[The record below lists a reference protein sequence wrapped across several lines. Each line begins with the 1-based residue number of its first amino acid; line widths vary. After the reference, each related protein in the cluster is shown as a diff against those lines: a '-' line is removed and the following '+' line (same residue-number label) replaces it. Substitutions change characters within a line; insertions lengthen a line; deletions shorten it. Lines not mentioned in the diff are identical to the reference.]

1 MNSLR
6 FLCYGSG
13 MSSERESEIRAPD
26 AAGLRLLLDQLPV
39 VIIASRTD
47 RPRAEYVSPRVEAL
61 LGRTAEEMREY
72 ESWFDVIHPD
82 DTDFAVRIRELLNGP
97 GEFSF
102 NGRLVHKNGED
113 RHAEMRMV
121 SKANDDGSMSWLITL
136 LDVTEQHRLREQ
148 VAGADR
154 MASLSR
160 TAGAFAHEFASLM
173 QIIAGNLSRLEV
185 ADSQTK
191 ALEAAKHATDR
202 AASLLGGLVAFAGA
216 SPGRHEAMSIPA
228 LCEASHPL
236 FVERL
241 PSNVDMAI
249 DLAPDLPSVSIA
261 PESMRQIMFQLVD
274 NAAESMPDGG
284 TITITAREQP
294 HAACHLNDGVGAGS
308 WVSIAVSDTGRG
320 IEPAALG
327 YVWEPFF
334 TTRTGLARRGAGLG
348 LSIVHGAVHQAD
360 GHVTIASRPGAGTT
374 VTLYLPGVRQ

>member
-1 MNSLR
+1 M
-6 FLCYGSG
+6 FD
-13 MSSERESEIRAPD
+13 E
-26 AAGLRLLLDQLPV
+26 LPV
-39 VIIASRTD
+39 IIIASRSD
-47 RPRAEYVSPRVEAL
+47 RARAEYVSPGIESL
-61 LGRTAEEMREY
+61 LGHTAEEMRDY
-72 ESWFDVIHPD
+72 AAWFDVIHPD
-82 DTDFAVRIRELLNGP
+82 DTDLALKIRNLLTEP
-97 GEFSF
+97 GVFSF
-102 NGRLVHKNGED
+102 DGRLLHKNGET
-113 RHAEMRMV
+113 RYAAMRMA
-121 SKANDDGSMSWLITL
+121 SKNNGDGTMSWIITL
-136 LDVTEQHRLREQ
+136 LDVTEEHRLREQ
-148 VAGADR
+148 LNNAAR

-173 QIIAGNLSRLEV
+173 QIITGNLSRLDVSEP
-185 ADSQTK
+185 QTK
-191 ALEAAKHATDR
+191 ALEAAKDAAGR
-202 AASLLGGLVAFAGA
+202 ASALLGGLVAFAGA
-216 SPGRHEAMSIPA
+216 TARASEPMSIPA

-236 FVERL
+236 FLERL

-249 DLAPDLPSVSIA
+249 DLAPDLPLVSI
-261 PESMRQIMFQLVD
+261 PPQSMRQIMFQLVD

-284 TITITAREQP
+284 TITITVREQP

-320 IEPAALG
+320 IDPSALG

>member
-1 MNSLR
+1 M
-6 FLCYGSG
+6 
-13 MSSERESEIRAPD
+13 
-26 AAGLRLLLDQLPV
+26 RLFLDQLPV

-47 RPRAEYVSPRVEAL
+47 SPRAEYVSPRVEAL
-61 LGRTAEEMREY
+61 LGRTADEMREY

-82 DTDFAVRIRELLNGP
+82 DVDFAVQIRELLNGP

-102 NGRLVHKNGED
+102 NGRLLHRNGEE

-121 SKANDDGSMSWLITL
+121 SKANDDGSLSWLITL
-136 LDVTEQHRLREQ
+136 LDVTEEHRLREQ
-148 VAGADR
+148 VAGTAR

-173 QIIAGNLSRLEV
+173 QIITGNLSRLDVSE
-185 ADSQTK
+185 SQTK
-191 ALEAAKHATDR
+191 SLEAAKDAAGR

-216 SPGRHEAMSIPA
+216 APGAHEPMSIPA

-236 FVERL
+236 FLERL

-249 DLAPDLPSVSIA
+249 DLAPDLPLVNIS
-261 PESMRQIMFQLVD
+261 PQSMRQIMFQLVD

-284 TITITAREQP
+284 TITITVREQP

-320 IEPAALG
+320 IEPSALG